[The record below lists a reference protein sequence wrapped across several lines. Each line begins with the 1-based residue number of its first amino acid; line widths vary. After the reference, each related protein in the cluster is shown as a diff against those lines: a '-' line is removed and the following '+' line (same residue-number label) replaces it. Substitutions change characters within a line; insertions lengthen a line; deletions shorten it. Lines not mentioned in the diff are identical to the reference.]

1 MNCKFSFFTCLLFFV
16 VAANA
21 QSPENPLFNPNA
33 DPAYNGNL
41 NVNDMVIAVDKGAA
55 LKTMKVF
62 QKKDGMYQLGTKDIT
77 AWEIKNSP
85 SALKWYKAN
94 SVYPYFDVEA
104 FNTRTGKYKS
114 VVAAYLLCFSQKY
127 NFKVAIVTGSTNWP
141 TYYIKDNAE
150 HESEK
155 NKLEEL
161 FQIID
166 KEFPVLPNTFLPYT
180 QNPAIWKLVAK
191 DRVELLECLSK
202 VENPDIARM
211 FEIYLR
217 EIASAKQAAE
227 SFTGGTSGLYNGT
240 TYSWMF
246 RAVSKK
252 AREEYIAAQ
261 KGWNTNAGSVSK
273 LNTALDDLKTSVTPK
288 LALLKMENNLF
299 QYRDAP
305 SEALMKAYLKNPAI
319 LKIHKIGVSDADWQI
334 EKNNIGIPLYRY
346 KRGTMWVRNN
356 TDDHAYCKGLFF
368 VIKQDYSGGG
378 TYGKSFISEY
388 SEELRGCQ

>member
-1 MNCKFSFFTCLLFFV
+1 MNCKLSFFSLAIFFAV
-16 VAANA
+16 TVNA
-21 QSPENPLFNPNA
+21 QSAQNPLYNPAA
-33 DPAYNGNL
+33 DPAYDGNL

-85 SALKWYKAN
+85 NALKWYKAN
-94 SVYPYFDVEA
+94 SVYPYFDENA
-104 FNTRTGKYKS
+104 FNARTGKYKS

-127 NFKVAIVTGSTNWP
+127 KLNVAIVTGSTNWP

-150 HESEK
+150 HDDQQK
-155 NKLEEL
+155 KLEEL

-166 KEFPVLPNTFLPYT
+166 KEFPSLPNTFLSYT
-180 QNPAIWKLVAK
+180 QNPAIWKLVAR

-202 VENPDIARM
+202 VENPDITKTIDR
-211 FEIYLR
+211 YLK
-217 EIASAKQAAE
+217 EIASAKTAAQN
-227 SFTGGTSGLYNGT
+227 FTGGTSDLYNGT
-240 TYSWMF
+240 TYSWML

-252 AREEYIAAQ
+252 AREDYIATQ
-261 KGWNTNAGSVSK
+261 KGWNTNAGAVSK
-273 LNTALDDLKTSVTPK
+273 INTALDELKTICSPK
-288 LALLKMENNLF
+288 IAMLKMENNLF
-299 QYRDAP
+299 QYHDAA
-305 SEALMKAYLKNPAI
+305 SEALMKGYLKNPGLLKI
-319 LKIHKIGVSDADWQI
+319 LKTGISDADWLI
-334 EKNNIGIPLYRY
+334 EKNDLGIPLYRY

-356 TDDHAYCKGLFF
+356 TDDHPYCKGLFF

-388 SEELRGCQ
+388 SEELKGCL

>member
-1 MNCKFSFFTCLLFFV
+1 MKCKLTFFIPLLLIAV
-16 VAANA
+16 TVNA
-21 QSPENPLFNPNA
+21 QSAQNPLYNPNA

-41 NVNDMVIAVDKGAA
+41 NVNDMAIAVDKGAA
-55 LKTMKVF
+55 LKIMKIF
-62 QKKDGMYQLGTKDIT
+62 QKKDGMYQLGTKDVT
-77 AWEIKNSP
+77 EWEIKNSP

-94 SVYPYFDVEA
+94 SVYPYFDVQA
-104 FNTRTGKYKS
+104 FNTKTGKYKNT
-114 VVAAYLLCFSQKY
+114 VAAYLLCFSQKY
-127 NFKVAIVTGSTNWP
+127 KLNPAIVTGSSNWP

-150 HESEK
+150 HDEEQK
-155 NKLEEL
+155 KLEEL

-166 KEFPVLPNTFLPYT
+166 KEFTTLPNTFLPYT
-180 QNPAIWKLVAK
+180 HNPAIWKLVAAN
-191 DRVELLECLSK
+191 RVEMLECLSK

-211 FEIYLR
+211 FEFYLR
-217 EIASAKQAAE
+217 EIADAKKSAE

-240 TYSWMF
+240 TYNWML

-273 LNTALDDLKTSVTPK
+273 LNTALDDLKNSCSAK
-288 LALLKMENNLF
+288 LALLKMENGLF
-299 QYRDAP
+299 RYRDAP
-305 SEALMKAYLKNPAI
+305 SEALMKGYLKNPAI
-319 LKIHKIGVSDADWQI
+319 LKIHKIGVSDADWLI
-334 EKNNIGIPLYRY
+334 EKNSFGIPLYRY

-356 TDDHAYCKGLFF
+356 NDDHPYCKGLFF